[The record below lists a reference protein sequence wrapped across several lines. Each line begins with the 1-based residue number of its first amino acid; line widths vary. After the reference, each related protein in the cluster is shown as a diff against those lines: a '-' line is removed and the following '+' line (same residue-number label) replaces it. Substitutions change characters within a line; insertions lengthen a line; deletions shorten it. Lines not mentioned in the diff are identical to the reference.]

1 MSGYIGAGSAG
12 TCFSGG
18 AGSGGTYGIQ
28 DPVTSGTADAGING
42 GFGTDGVDYSGLD
55 VQSMTGAGNPT
66 ADSREDPDHAGTGG
80 VLIIFV
86 EGTITREVI
95 EGGDPS
101 TTKYFTAN
109 GVEGAQ
115 CFTNSTY
122 DTSCLPFGGGT
133 GGGIVIVVN
142 NNASNLLGN
151 VEANGGIIE
160 RDGPGGAGNF
170 QSGGNGAAVAYTFSE
185 L

>member
-1 MSGYIGAGSAG
+1 MSGSIGTGSAG

-28 DPVTSGTADAGING
+28 DPLISGTNDAGING
-42 GFGTDGVDYSGLD
+42 GFGTDGVAYSGVD

-66 ADSREDPDHAGTGG
+66 GDGREDADHAGTGG
-80 VLIIFV
+80 VLILFV
-86 EGTITREVI
+86 EGTITK
-95 EGGDPS
+95 EGGTPS

-115 CFTNSTY
+115 CFTNSVN
-122 DTSCLPFGGGT
+122 DPGCRPFGGGS

-142 NNASNLLGN
+142 SDAANLTNNVQA
-151 VEANGGIIE
+151 VGGIVAAY
-160 RDGPGGAGNF
+160 GPAGATNY
-170 QSGGNGAAVAYTFSE
+170 QSGGNGAAVAYTFGE